1 MEYLGFEQILSVIFG
16 VLILGLSPLA
26 FATYWRLFKQVTSG
40 EAKVNTASLRT
51 PELFLAFILITM
63 FFGLLS
69 EAIRAEP
76 KEIEEVNL
84 VDGSIFYLVIVGI
97 IAMFLQMRGNRILS
111 LFGFDAMRI
120 PEALRRATVLTLAA
134 FPIVV
139 LITMVVQFVPGLK
152 GERQEIVQFFEA
164 ATKNADAARML
175 VTIFLATIVAPLAE
189 EFIFRGFL
197 YGVTKRY
204 TGIIGG
210 MVFTSAIF
218 AAIHLNL
225 PSFPALFVLAICLN
239 IAYEYT
245 GSLAVPMV
253 MHALFNSTQLV
264 LIYVVV
270 RTGIA

>member
-1 MEYLGFEQILSVIFG
+1 MENLAFEQILSVTFG
-16 VLILGLSPLA
+16 LLILGLTPLG
-26 FATYWRLFKQVTSG
+26 FATYWRLFKRVTGG

-51 PELFLAFILITM
+51 PELFLAFLLITM

-69 EAIRAEP
+69 EALRAEP
-76 KEIEEVNL
+76 PEIEEVNL
-84 VDGSIFYLVIVGI
+84 VDGSMFYLVIVGI
-97 IAMFLQMRGNRILS
+97 IAAFLQMRGNRILS

-120 PEALRRATVLTLAA
+120 PEAFRRATALTFAA

-139 LITMVVQFVPGLK
+139 LITMIVQFLPGLK

-164 ATKNADAARML
+164 ATKNADTVRVL
-175 VTIFLATIVAPLAE
+175 VTIFLATIVAPVAE

-218 AAIHLNL
+218 SAIHVNL
-225 PSFPALFVLAICLN
+225 PSFPALFVLAVCLN
-239 IAYEYT
+239 IAYEST

-253 MHALFNSTQLV
+253 MHALFNFTQLV
-264 LIYVVV
+264 LIYLVA